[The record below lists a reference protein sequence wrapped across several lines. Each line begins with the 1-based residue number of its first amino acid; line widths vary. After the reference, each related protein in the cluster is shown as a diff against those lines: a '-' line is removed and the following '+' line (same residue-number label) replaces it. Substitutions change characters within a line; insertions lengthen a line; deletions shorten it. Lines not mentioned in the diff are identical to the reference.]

1 MATKCFEIL
10 EFAVE
15 HQLLA
20 NVLVCA
26 FNNRYEIPIKLLAH
40 TQLPD
45 PEGFYVE
52 LHGGNG
58 SLIDDLIKQFI
69 PIEVCFRTDEA
80 RVYFD
85 TLILKKKKNF
95 WLNKQVLLKYPVNV
109 QAVEQRNSDREYVPD
124 HIRILARLAND
135 APGATDITD
144 CDCRVMDLSP
154 GGASLVCPPDRS
166 LVLLEPGEK
175 LRIAI
180 SFDGRPPICLTAQHR
195 YTQHLSTNSLRVG
208 LQLNPAAM
216 SPQTAADFQK
226 LLTELETLR
235 LTRSFRSTLSKR
247 IN

>member
-10 EFAVE
+10 EFGIE
-15 HQLLA
+15 HQFLA

-26 FNNRYEIPIKLLAH
+26 FNNRYEIPIKLIAH
-40 TQLPD
+40 SEVPD

-52 LHGGNG
+52 LHGGGG

-69 PIEVCFRTDEA
+69 PVEVCFRTEEA

-85 TLILKKKKNF
+85 TLILKKKKRF
-95 WLNKQVLLKYPVNV
+95 WLNKQVLLKYPANV
-109 QAVEQRNSDREYVPD
+109 QAVEQRNSDREYIPD
-124 HIRILARLAND
+124 HIRILARLAKD
-135 APGATDITD
+135 APGATQITD
-144 CDCRVMDLSP
+144 YDCRVMDLSP
-154 GGASLVCPPDRS
+154 GGASLVCPADRA

-175 LRIAI
+175 LRVAI
-180 SFDGRPPICLTAQHR
+180 TFDGRPPICLTAQHR

-208 LQLNPAAM
+208 LQLNPDAM
-216 SPQTAADFQK
+216 SPQTAATFQQ

-235 LTRSFRSTLSKR
+235 LTRSFRSALSKR